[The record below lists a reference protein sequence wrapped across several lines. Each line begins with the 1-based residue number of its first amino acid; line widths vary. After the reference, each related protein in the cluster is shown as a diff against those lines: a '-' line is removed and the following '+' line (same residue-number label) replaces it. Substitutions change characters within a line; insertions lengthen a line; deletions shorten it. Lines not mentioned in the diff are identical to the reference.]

1 MTVLTNLL
9 SYIPGASGFS
19 SYIRR
24 VLPGIPGPRLLID
37 PETNNCRCQLEND
50 LPQAAPTGR
59 RLRLLQRLSLAQHGV
74 DPRRAVDE
82 ALRTGLLHDLP
93 DVVYSPFCD
102 ALLGW
107 KGAPQVIT
115 CHDLTP
121 LYISNSRKATW
132 RYRLWTPRHL
142 KCATRIIA
150 ISQFVADQLVSHGV
164 CANQIDIVLN
174 GIAVERSAVGT
185 ATSEDIVIL
194 ARHDRNKNVA
204 GAIEAL
210 NHLQTTGSAWR
221 GRMIVV
227 GRHGRQTDD
236 LRRRQQLLPRPDA
249 LVMVSHLSHD
259 DLIELIRGAWLLA
272 SFSRMEGFDYP
283 IMEAKAEGIPTLVSA
298 IPVHRELHHGSS
310 LFFQLDDGGQ
320 SFAEAVE
327 RLRVEQSLWGELG
340 AAGRSLAVKLSLER
354 QQAQIREA
362 IDACRQS

>member
-9 SYIPGASGFS
+9 CYIPGASGFS

-37 PETNNCRCQLEND
+37 PATNRCRCQIDDD
-50 LPQAAPTGR
+50 LPGTAPTDR
-59 RLRLLQRLSLAQHGV
+59 RLRLLQRLSLTQHGV
-74 DPRRAVDE
+74 QPRRAVDE
-82 ALRTGLLHDLP
+82 ALGTGLLLEPP

-132 RYRLWTPRHL
+132 RYRLWTPIHL
-142 KCATRIIA
+142 KRANRIIA
-150 ISQFVADQLVSHGV
+150 ISRFVADQLISHGV
-164 CANQIDIVLN
+164 DAKQIDVVLN
-174 GIAVERSAVGT
+174 GIAVERPAV
-185 ATSEDIVIL
+185 AAPASEDIVIL

-210 NHLQTTGSAWR
+210 HHLQTNGSAWG

-227 GRHGRQTDD
+227 GRPGRQTDD
-236 LRRRQQLLPRPDA
+236 LRQRQRQLPRPEA
-249 LVMVSHLSHD
+249 LQMVDHLSQKE
-259 DLIELIRGAWLLA
+259 LIDLIRGAWLLA

-283 IMEAKAEGIPTLVSA
+283 IMEAKAEGIPTLVSE
-298 IPVHRELHHGSS
+298 IPVHRELHNNSS
-310 LFFQLDDGGQ
+310 LFFQLDDNGR
-320 SFAEAVE
+320 SFANAVE
-327 RLRVEQSLWGELG
+327 CLHSEPLLWTELG
-340 AAGRSLAVKLSLER
+340 AAGRALAVRLSLER

-362 IDACRQS
+362 IDACRRS